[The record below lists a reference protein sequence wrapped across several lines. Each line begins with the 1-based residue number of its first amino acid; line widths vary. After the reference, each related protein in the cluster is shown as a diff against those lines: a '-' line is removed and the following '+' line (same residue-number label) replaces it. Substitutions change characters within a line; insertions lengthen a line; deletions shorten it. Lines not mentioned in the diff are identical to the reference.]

1 MRRFNLNRIEDE
13 TGTSGTGIVAEG
25 VRFTDGTTVL
35 RWLSTTPSTV
45 IYQSFEHMKSVHS
58 HDGKTEV
65 IWRDK

>member
-13 TGTSGTGIVAEG
+13 TGTSGTGVVAEG
-25 VRFTDGTTVL
+25 VCFTDGTTVL

-45 IYQSFEHMKSVHS
+45 VYQSFENMNRVHS